1 MASLRHLPS
10 SVVSA
15 LSLVEPIV
23 ATTLAWAMLGQTLSA
38 VQVVG
43 GVILLGGAL
52 IVRLAGAPKVEPAP
66 SPQTGITVGTII
78 GRRR

>member
-1 MASLRHLPS
+1 
-10 SVVSA
+10 
-15 LSLVEPIV
+15 
-23 ATTLAWAMLGQTLSA
+23 MLGQRLAA

-52 IVRLAGAPKVEPAP
+52 IVRLAGRPEVEPAP
-66 SPQTGITVGTII
+66 SPQTGMTVGTII